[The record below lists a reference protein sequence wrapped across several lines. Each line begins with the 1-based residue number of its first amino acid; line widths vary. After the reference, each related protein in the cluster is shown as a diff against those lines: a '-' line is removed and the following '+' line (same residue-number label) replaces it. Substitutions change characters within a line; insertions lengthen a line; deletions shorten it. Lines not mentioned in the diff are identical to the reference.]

1 MSDIISAI
9 EDKIDELED
18 LAYNRVDSY
27 RINQKRDEISL
38 ILNQVKRVIE
48 EKEVDFGGGR

>member
-18 LAYNRVDSY
+18 LAYNRADSY

>member
-18 LAYNRVDSY
+18 LAYNRADSY

-48 EKEVDFGGGR
+48 EKEVDFGGSR